1 MIKDNMR
8 IKESITLQDRINAIE
23 TIVSFYF
30 MDGDYTPYYKD
41 EGEISAVIRN
51 FIDGVEFEKGESV
64 FAAYYNDEDLRK
76 LVNIFILKPVFEDTD
91 DEEEKK
97 TQDSIRECYN
107 MMEIIREYVA
117 DKVEFEKQKYLHAN
131 PDLDKIVMAANVII
145 DSFENFSRMN
155 FEILTPE
162 NLEKAQ
168 RIFNKISESEF
179 ELTTENIIN
188 VIKDASSF
196 NMDEATKEIVDAKNS
211 EIRELKEKIKKLES
225 KKESNLKV
233 IK

>member
-1 MIKDNMR
+1 MIKDNMK

-51 FIDGVEFEKGESV
+51 FIDGIEFEKGESV
-64 FAAYYNDEDLRK
+64 FSAYYNDEDLRK
-76 LVNIFILKPVFEDTD
+76 LVNMFILKPVDKEPESEED
-91 DEEEKK
+91 ERI
-97 TQDSIRECYN
+97 QNSIRELYD
-107 MMEIIREYVA
+107 MMETIREYVA

-131 PDLDKIVMAANVII
+131 PDLDKIVMAADTII

-155 FEILTPE
+155 FEIFTPE

-168 RIFNKISESEF
+168 KIFNKISESGF
-179 ELTTENIIN
+179 ELTAENIIN

-211 EIRELKEKIKKLES
+211 EIRELKEKIKKLENG
-225 KKESNLKV
+225 KEGNLQRVK
-233 IK
+233 

>member
-51 FIDGVEFEKGESV
+51 FIDGIEFEKGESV
-64 FAAYYNDEDLRK
+64 FSAYYNDEDLRK
-76 LVNIFILKPVFEDTD
+76 LVNMFILKPVDKEPESEED
-91 DEEEKK
+91 ERI
-97 TQDSIRECYN
+97 QNSIRELYD
-107 MMEIIREYVA
+107 MMETIREYVA

-131 PDLDKIVMAANVII
+131 PDLDKIVMAADTII

-155 FEILTPE
+155 FEIFTPE

-168 RIFNKISESEF
+168 KIFNKISESGF
-179 ELTTENIIN
+179 ELTAENIIN

-211 EIRELKEKIKKLES
+211 EIRELKEKIKKLENG
-225 KKESNLKV
+225 KEGNLQRVK
-233 IK
+233 

>member
-1 MIKDNMR
+1 MLKDNMR
-8 IKESITLQDRINAIE
+8 IKESITLQDKVNAIE
-23 TIVSFYF
+23 AIVSFYF
-30 MDGDYTPYYKD
+30 MGGDYTPYYKD

-51 FIDGVEFEKGESV
+51 FIDGIEFEKGESV

-76 LVNIFILKPVFEDTD
+76 LVNVFILKPVFKDTD

-168 RIFNKISESEF
+168 RIFNKISESGF

-225 KKESNLKV
+225 KKDNFKV

>member
-51 FIDGVEFEKGESV
+51 FIDGIEFEKGESV

-76 LVNIFILKPVFEDTD
+76 LVNVFILEPVFEDTD

-97 TQDSIRECYN
+97 TQDSIREYYD
-107 MMEIIREYVA
+107 MMEVIREYVA

-168 RIFNKISESEF
+168 RIFNKISESGF
-179 ELTTENIIN
+179 ELTAENIIN

-196 NMDEATKEIVDAKNS
+196 TMDEATKEIVDAKNS

-225 KKESNLKV
+225 KKDNFKV

>member
-64 FAAYYNDEDLRK
+64 FSAYRNDDALRK
-76 LVNIFILKPVFEDTD
+76 LVNMFILKPIDKEPEGEED
-91 DEEEKK
+91 KRI
-97 TQDSIRECYN
+97 QNSIRELYD
-107 MMEIIREYVA
+107 MMEVIREYVA

-131 PDLDKIVMAANVII
+131 PDLDKIVMAADTII

-155 FEILTPE
+155 FEIFTPE

-168 RIFNKISESEF
+168 KIFNKISESGF
-179 ELTTENIIN
+179 ELTAENIIN

>member
-51 FIDGVEFEKGESV
+51 FIDGIEFEKGESV
-64 FAAYYNDEDLRK
+64 FSAYYNDEDLRK
-76 LVNIFILKPVFEDTD
+76 LVNMFILKPVDKEPESEED
-91 DEEEKK
+91 KRI
-97 TQDSIRECYN
+97 QNSIRELYD
-107 MMEIIREYVA
+107 MMEVIREYVA

-131 PDLDKIVMAANVII
+131 PDLDKIVMATDTII

-168 RIFNKISESEF
+168 RIFNKISESGFEF
-179 ELTTENIIN
+179 TAENIVN
-188 VIKDASSF
+188 VIRDASSF
-196 NMDEATKEIVDAKNS
+196 DMDEATKEIVDAKNS

-225 KKESNLKV
+225 KKDNFKV

>member
-51 FIDGVEFEKGESV
+51 FIDGIEFEKGESV

-76 LVNIFILKPVFEDTD
+76 LVNVFILKPVFEDTD

-107 MMEIIREYVA
+107 MMEIIREYVK

-131 PDLDKIVMAANVII
+131 PDLDKIVMAADTII

-168 RIFNKISESEF
+168 RIFNKISESGFEF
-179 ELTTENIIN
+179 TTENIIN

-196 NMDEATKEIVDAKNS
+196 NMDEATKEIVDAKNM

-225 KKESNLKV
+225 KKDNFKV

>member
-1 MIKDNMR
+1 MLKDNMR
-8 IKESITLQDRINAIE
+8 IKESITLQDKINAIE

-51 FIDGVEFEKGESV
+51 FIDGIEFEKGESV

-76 LVNIFILKPVFEDTD
+76 LVNVFILKPVFEDTD

-107 MMEIIREYVA
+107 MMEIIREYVV

-131 PDLDKIVMAANVII
+131 PDLDKIVMAADTII

-155 FEILTPE
+155 FEIFTPE

-168 RIFNKISESEF
+168 KIFNKISESGF
-179 ELTTENIIN
+179 ELSTENIIN

-225 KKESNLKV
+225 KKDNFKV

>member
-51 FIDGVEFEKGESV
+51 FIDGIEFEKGESV
-64 FAAYYNDEDLRK
+64 FSAYYNDEDLRK
-76 LVNIFILKPVFEDTD
+76 LVNMFILKPIYKEPESEED
-91 DEEEKK
+91 ERI
-97 TQDSIRECYN
+97 QNSIRELYD
-107 MMEIIREYVA
+107 MMETIREYVA

-131 PDLDKIVMAANVII
+131 PDLDKIVMAADTII

-155 FEILTPE
+155 FEIFTPE

-168 RIFNKISESEF
+168 KIFNKISESGF
-179 ELTTENIIN
+179 ELTAENIIN

-196 NMDEATKEIVDAKNS
+196 NMDEATKEIVDAKNA
-211 EIRELKEKIKKLES
+211 EIRELKERIEKLES

>member
-51 FIDGVEFEKGESV
+51 FIDGIEFEKGESV

-76 LVNIFILKPVFEDTD
+76 LVNVFILKPVFEDTD

-107 MMEIIREYVA
+107 MMEIIREYVK

-131 PDLDKIVMAANVII
+131 PDLDKIVMAADTII

-168 RIFNKISESEF
+168 RIFNKISESGF

-196 NMDEATKEIVDAKNS
+196 DMDEATKEIIDAKNTK
-211 EIRELKEKIKKLES
+211 IRELKEKIEKLES

>member
-8 IKESITLQDRINAIE
+8 IKESITLHDRINAIE

-64 FAAYYNDEDLRK
+64 FSAYYNDEDLRK
-76 LVNIFILKPVFEDTD
+76 LVNMFILKPVDKEPESEED
-91 DEEEKK
+91 KRI
-97 TQDSIRECYN
+97 QNSIRELYD
-107 MMEIIREYVA
+107 MMEVIREYVE

-131 PDLDKIVMAANVII
+131 PDLDKIVMAADTII

-155 FEILTPE
+155 FEIFTPE

-168 RIFNKISESEF
+168 KIFNKISESGF

-196 NMDEATKEIVDAKNS
+196 NIDEATKEIIDAKNS

-225 KKESNLKV
+225 KKDNFKV

>member
-1 MIKDNMR
+1 MLKDNMR

-30 MDGDYTPYYKD
+30 MGGDYTPYYKD

-76 LVNIFILKPVFEDTD
+76 LVNIFILKPVFKDTD

-97 TQDSIRECYN
+97 TQDSIRECYD
-107 MMEIIREYVA
+107 MMEIIREYVK

-168 RIFNKISESEF
+168 RIFNKISESGF
-179 ELTTENIIN
+179 ELTAENIVN
-188 VIKDASSF
+188 VIRDASSF
-196 NMDEATKEIVDAKNS
+196 DMDEANKEIIDSKNA
-211 EIRELKEKIKKLES
+211 EIRELKERIEKLEN
-225 KKESNLKV
+225 KKDNFKV

>member
-51 FIDGVEFEKGESV
+51 FIDGIEFEKGESV
-64 FAAYYNDEDLRK
+64 FSAYYNDEDLRK
-76 LVNIFILKPVFEDTD
+76 LVNMFILKPVDKEPESEED
-91 DEEEKK
+91 KRI
-97 TQDSIRECYN
+97 QNSIRELYD
-107 MMEIIREYVA
+107 MMEVIREYVA

-131 PDLDKIVMAANVII
+131 PDLDKIVMAADTII

-168 RIFNKISESEF
+168 RIFNKISESGFEF
-179 ELTTENIIN
+179 TAENIVN
-188 VIKDASSF
+188 VIRDASSF
-196 NMDEATKEIVDAKNS
+196 DMDEATKEIVDAKNS
-211 EIRELKEKIKKLES
+211 EIREIKEKIKKLES
-225 KKESNLKV
+225 KKDNFKV

>member
-51 FIDGVEFEKGESV
+51 FIDGIEFEKGESV
-64 FAAYYNDEDLRK
+64 FSAYYNDEDLRK
-76 LVNIFILKPVFEDTD
+76 LVNMFILKPVDKEPESEED
-91 DEEEKK
+91 KRI
-97 TQDSIRECYN
+97 QNSIRELYD
-107 MMEIIREYVA
+107 MMEVIREYVS

-131 PDLDKIVMAANVII
+131 PDLDKIVMAADTII

-155 FEILTPE
+155 FEIFTPE

-168 RIFNKISESEF
+168 KIFNKISESGFEF
-179 ELTTENIIN
+179 TTENIIN

-196 NMDEATKEIVDAKNS
+196 NMDEATKEIVDAKNA
-211 EIRELKEKIKKLES
+211 EIRELKERIEKLES

>member
-1 MIKDNMR
+1 MLKDNMR
-8 IKESITLQDRINAIE
+8 IKESITLQNRINAIE

-168 RIFNKISESEF
+168 RIFNKISESGF

-225 KKESNLKV
+225 KKDNFKV

>member
-1 MIKDNMR
+1 MLKDNMR

-51 FIDGVEFEKGESV
+51 FIDGIEFEKGESV

-76 LVNIFILKPVFEDTD
+76 LVNVFILEPVFEDTD

-97 TQDSIRECYN
+97 TQDSIREYYD
-107 MMEIIREYVA
+107 MMEVIREYVA

-131 PDLDKIVMAANVII
+131 PDLDKIVMAADTII

-168 RIFNKISESEF
+168 RIFNKISESGFEF
-179 ELTTENIIN
+179 TTENIIN

-196 NMDEATKEIVDAKNS
+196 NMDEATKEIVDAKNM

-225 KKESNLKV
+225 KKDNFKV

>member
-1 MIKDNMR
+1 MLKDNMR
-8 IKESITLQDRINAIE
+8 IKESITLQDKINAIE

-51 FIDGVEFEKGESV
+51 FIDGIEFEKGESV

-76 LVNIFILKPVFEDTD
+76 LVNVFILKPVFEDTD

-107 MMEIIREYVA
+107 MMEIIREYVK

-131 PDLDKIVMAANVII
+131 PDLDKIVMAADTII

-168 RIFNKISESEF
+168 RIFNKISESGFEF
-179 ELTTENIIN
+179 TTENIIN

-196 NMDEATKEIVDAKNS
+196 NMDEATKEIVDAKNM

-225 KKESNLKV
+225 KKDNFKV

>member
-8 IKESITLQDRINAIE
+8 IKESITLQNRINAIE

-97 TQDSIRECYN
+97 TQDSIRESYN

>member
-51 FIDGVEFEKGESV
+51 FIDGIEFEKGESV
-64 FAAYYNDEDLRK
+64 FSAYYNDENLRK
-76 LVNIFILKPVFEDTD
+76 LVNMFILKPVDKEPESEED
-91 DEEEKK
+91 ERI
-97 TQDSIRECYN
+97 QNSIRELYD
-107 MMEIIREYVA
+107 MMETIREYVA

-131 PDLDKIVMAANVII
+131 PDLDKIVMAANTII

-155 FEILTPE
+155 FEIFTPE

-168 RIFNKISESEF
+168 KIFNKISESGFEF
-179 ELTTENIIN
+179 STENIIN

>member
-1 MIKDNMR
+1 MLKDNMR

-30 MDGDYTPYYKD
+30 MGGDYTPYYKD

-76 LVNIFILKPVFEDTD
+76 LVNVFILKPASKDTD

-97 TQDSIRECYN
+97 IQDSIRECYD
-107 MMEIIREYVA
+107 MMEIIREYVK

-131 PDLDKIVMAANVII
+131 PDLDKIIMAANVII

-168 RIFNKISESEF
+168 RIFNKISESGF
-179 ELTTENIIN
+179 ELTAENIVN
-188 VIKDASSF
+188 VIRDASSF
-196 NMDEATKEIVDAKNS
+196 DMDKATKEIVDAKNA
-211 EIRELKEKIKKLES
+211 EIRELKERIKKLENS
-225 KKESNLKV
+225 KEENFQRVK
-233 IK
+233 

>member
-8 IKESITLQDRINAIE
+8 IKESITLVDKVNAIE

-30 MDGDYTPYYKD
+30 MNGDYTPYYKD

-76 LVNIFILKPVFEDTD
+76 LVNVFILKPVFEDTD

-97 TQDSIRECYN
+97 TQDSIRECYD

-131 PDLDKIVMAANVII
+131 PDLDKIVMAADAII

-168 RIFNKISESEF
+168 RIFNKISESRFEF
-179 ELTTENIIN
+179 TAENIIN

-211 EIRELKEKIKKLES
+211 EIRELKEKIKKLENG
-225 KKESNLKV
+225 KEGNLQRVK
-233 IK
+233 

>member
-1 MIKDNMR
+1 MLKDNMR

-51 FIDGVEFEKGESV
+51 FIDGIEFEKGESV

-76 LVNIFILKPVFEDTD
+76 LVNVFILKPVFEDTD

-107 MMEIIREYVA
+107 MMEIIREYVK

-131 PDLDKIVMAANVII
+131 PDLDKIVMAADTII

-168 RIFNKISESEF
+168 RIFNKISESGF

-196 NMDEATKEIVDAKNS
+196 DMDEATKEIIDAKNTI
-211 EIRELKEKIKKLES
+211 IRELKEKIEKLES

>member
-51 FIDGVEFEKGESV
+51 FIDGIEFEKGESV
-64 FAAYYNDEDLRK
+64 FSAYYNDEDLRK
-76 LVNIFILKPVFEDTD
+76 LVNMFILKPVDKEPESEED
-91 DEEEKK
+91 KRI
-97 TQDSIRECYN
+97 QNSIRELYD
-107 MMEIIREYVA
+107 MMEVIREYVA

-131 PDLDKIVMAANVII
+131 PDLDKIVMAADTII

-168 RIFNKISESEF
+168 RIFNKIFESGFEF
-179 ELTTENIIN
+179 TAENIVN
-188 VIKDASSF
+188 VIRDASSF
-196 NMDEATKEIVDAKNS
+196 DMDEATKEIVDAKNS

-225 KKESNLKV
+225 KKDNFKV

>member
-1 MIKDNMR
+1 MLKDNMR

-51 FIDGVEFEKGESV
+51 FIDGIEFEKGESV

-76 LVNIFILKPVFEDTD
+76 LVNVFILEPVFEDTD

-97 TQDSIRECYN
+97 TQDSIREYYD
-107 MMEIIREYVA
+107 MMEVIREYVA
-117 DKVEFEKQKYLHAN
+117 DKVEFDKKKYLHAN

-168 RIFNKISESEF
+168 RIFNKISESGF
-179 ELTTENIIN
+179 ELTAENIIN

-196 NMDEATKEIVDAKNS
+196 TMDEATKEIVDAKNS

-225 KKESNLKV
+225 KKDNFKV

>member
-51 FIDGVEFEKGESV
+51 FIDGIEFEKGESV
-64 FAAYYNDEDLRK
+64 FSAYYNDENLRK
-76 LVNIFILKPVFEDTD
+76 LVNVFILKPVFKDTD

-97 TQDSIRECYN
+97 TQDSIREYYD
-107 MMEIIREYVA
+107 MMEVIREYVK

-131 PDLDKIVMAANVII
+131 PDLDKIVMAADTII

-168 RIFNKISESEF
+168 RIFNKISESGF

-196 NMDEATKEIVDAKNS
+196 DMDEATKEIIDAKNS
-211 EIRELKEKIKKLES
+211 KIRELKEKIEKLES

>member
-8 IKESITLQDRINAIE
+8 IKESITLVDKVNAIE

-30 MDGDYTPYYKD
+30 MNGDYTPYYKD

-76 LVNIFILKPVFEDTD
+76 LVNVFILKPVFEDTD

-97 TQDSIRECYN
+97 TQDSIRECYD

-131 PDLDKIVMAANVII
+131 PDLDKIVMAADAII

-168 RIFNKISESEF
+168 RIFNKISESRFEF
-179 ELTTENIIN
+179 TAENIIN

>member
-1 MIKDNMR
+1 MLKDNMR

-51 FIDGVEFEKGESV
+51 FIDGIEFEKGESV

-76 LVNIFILKPVFEDTD
+76 LVNVFILKPVFEDTD

-107 MMEIIREYVA
+107 MMEIIREYVV

-131 PDLDKIVMAANVII
+131 PDLDKIVMAADTII

-155 FEILTPE
+155 FEIFTPE

-168 RIFNKISESEF
+168 RIFNKISESGFEF
-179 ELTTENIIN
+179 TTENIIN

-196 NMDEATKEIVDAKNS
+196 NMDEATKEIVDAKNM

-225 KKESNLKV
+225 KKDNFKV

>member
-51 FIDGVEFEKGESV
+51 FIDGIEFEKGESV
-64 FAAYYNDEDLRK
+64 FSAYYNDEDLRK
-76 LVNIFILKPVFEDTD
+76 LVNMFILKPVDKESESEED
-91 DEEEKK
+91 ERI
-97 TQDSIRECYN
+97 QNSIRELYD
-107 MMEIIREYVA
+107 MMETIREYVA

-131 PDLDKIVMAANVII
+131 PDLDKIVMAADTII

-155 FEILTPE
+155 FEIFTPE

-168 RIFNKISESEF
+168 KIFNKISESGF
-179 ELTTENIIN
+179 ELTAENIIN

>member
-1 MIKDNMR
+1 MLKDNMR

-51 FIDGVEFEKGESV
+51 FIDGIEFEKGESV
-64 FAAYYNDEDLRK
+64 FSAYYNDEDLRK
-76 LVNIFILKPVFEDTD
+76 LVNMFILKPIYKEPESEED
-91 DEEEKK
+91 ERI
-97 TQDSIRECYN
+97 QNSIRELYD
-107 MMEIIREYVA
+107 MMETIREYVA

-131 PDLDKIVMAANVII
+131 PDLDKIVMAADTII

-155 FEILTPE
+155 FEIFTPE

-168 RIFNKISESEF
+168 KIFNKISESGF
-179 ELTTENIIN
+179 ELTAENIIN

-211 EIRELKEKIKKLES
+211 EIRELKEKIKKLENG
-225 KKESNLKV
+225 KEGNLQRVK
-233 IK
+233 

>member
-51 FIDGVEFEKGESV
+51 FIDGIEFEKGESV
-64 FAAYYNDEDLRK
+64 FSAYYNDEDLRK
-76 LVNIFILKPVFEDTD
+76 LVNMFILKPIYKEPESEED
-91 DEEEKK
+91 ERI
-97 TQDSIRECYN
+97 QNSIRELYD
-107 MMEIIREYVA
+107 MMETIREYVA

-131 PDLDKIVMAANVII
+131 PDLDKIVMAADTII

-155 FEILTPE
+155 FEIFTPE

-168 RIFNKISESEF
+168 KIFNKISESGF
-179 ELTTENIIN
+179 ELTAENIIN

>member
-51 FIDGVEFEKGESV
+51 FIDGIEFEKGESV
-64 FAAYYNDEDLRK
+64 FSAYYNDEDLRK
-76 LVNIFILKPVFEDTD
+76 LVNMFILKPVDKEPESEED
-91 DEEEKK
+91 ERI
-97 TQDSIRECYN
+97 QNSIRELYD
-107 MMEIIREYVA
+107 MMETIRKYVA

-131 PDLDKIVMAANVII
+131 PDLDKIVMVVQVI

-155 FEILTPE
+155 FEIFTPE

-168 RIFNKISESEF
+168 KIFNKISESGF

-211 EIRELKEKIKKLES
+211 EIRELKEKIKKLEN
-225 KKESNLKV
+225 KKDNFKV

>member
-51 FIDGVEFEKGESV
+51 FIDGIEFEKGESV
-64 FAAYYNDEDLRK
+64 FSAYYNDENLRK
-76 LVNIFILKPVFEDTD
+76 LVNMFILKPVDKEPENEED
-91 DEEEKK
+91 ERI
-97 TQDSIRECYN
+97 QNSIRELYD
-107 MMEIIREYVA
+107 MMETIREYVA

-131 PDLDKIVMAANVII
+131 PDLDKIVMAADTII

-155 FEILTPE
+155 FEIFTPE

-168 RIFNKISESEF
+168 KIFNKISESGF
-179 ELTTENIIN
+179 ELTAENIIN

-211 EIRELKEKIKKLES
+211 EIRELKEKIKKLENG
-225 KKESNLKV
+225 KEGNLQRVK
-233 IK
+233 

>member
-8 IKESITLQDRINAIE
+8 IKESITLVDKVNAIE

-30 MDGDYTPYYKD
+30 MNGDYTPYYKD

-76 LVNIFILKPVFEDTD
+76 LVNVFILKPVFEDTD

-97 TQDSIRECYN
+97 TQDSIRECYD

-117 DKVEFEKQKYLHAN
+117 DKVEFEKQKYLHTN
-131 PDLDKIVMAANVII
+131 PDLDKIVMAADAII

-168 RIFNKISESEF
+168 RIFNKISESRFEF
-179 ELTTENIIN
+179 TAENIIN

-211 EIRELKEKIKKLES
+211 EIRELKEKIKKLENG
-225 KKESNLKV
+225 KEGNLQRVK
-233 IK
+233 

>member
-30 MDGDYTPYYKD
+30 MGGDYTPYYKD

-76 LVNIFILKPVFEDTD
+76 LVNVFILKPVFEDTD
-91 DEEEKK
+91 DEEKKK
-97 TQDSIRECYN
+97 TQDSIRECYD
-107 MMEIIREYVA
+107 MMEIIREYVK

-145 DSFENFSRMN
+145 DSFENFKW
-155 FEILTPE
+155 EP
-162 NLEKAQ
+162 
-168 RIFNKISESEF
+168 F
-179 ELTTENIIN
+179 ELTAENIVN
-188 VIKDASSF
+188 VIRDASSF
-196 NMDEATKEIVDAKNS
+196 DMDEATKEIIDAKNT
-211 EIRELKEKIKKLES
+211 EIRELKERIEKLEN
-225 KKESNLKV
+225 KREGNFQR